1 MESVVNPI
9 ENKAFEL
16 VGGEFLSSLA
26 SVGSIPVDKKVEK
39 APKEP
44 ELKKATPRSYGEQ
57 MISKNETINSS
68 KEITPQGMSNEEA
81 SKKWAE
87 EWRADPKNKAILD

>member
-1 MESVVNPI
+1 
-9 ENKAFEL
+9 
-16 VGGEFLSSLA
+16 
-26 SVGSIPVDKKVEK
+26 
-39 APKEP
+39 
-44 ELKKATPRSYGEQ
+44 